1 MKATGI
7 VRRIDELGRVVI
19 PKEIRRAY
27 HIRVGDPL
35 EIYTNNEGGVVFKKF
50 SPVEEMGKNA
60 TDYAE
65 ALSRATNKT
74 VIICDRDKC
83 IAASGSGKAGFLN
96 RPISSSLDD
105 FVVLRKDYFLTEGET
120 PINSLDGVESYLY
133 CMSPIISQGD
143 IMGSVAFISDKNDG
157 SLTDIDKALIT
168 VAALFLG
175 NSLSE

>member
-27 HIRVGDPL
+27 QIRVGDPL
-35 EIYTNNEGGVVFKKF
+35 EIYTDNEGGVVFKKY
-50 SPVEEMGKNA
+50 SPVGEMGKA
-60 TDYAE
+60 AKDYAE
-65 ALSRATNKT
+65 ALSKATNKT

-96 RPISSSLDD
+96 RPVSSYLDD
-105 FVVLRKDYFLTEGET
+105 LVVERKNFFLSENTAT
-120 PINSLDGVESYLY
+120 THALNGVDSFIY
-133 CMSPIISQGD
+133 CLTPIISQGD
-143 IMGSVAFISDKNDG
+143 ILGSISFISDKN
-157 SLTDIDKALIT
+157 SEAVTETDKTLIT
-168 VAALFLG
+168 VAAEFLG

>member
-65 ALSRATNKT
+65 ALSKSTDKT
-74 VIICDRDKC
+74 VIVCDRDKC
-83 IAASGSGKAGFLN
+83 IAASGSGKMGFLN
-96 RPISSSLDD
+96 RSISSHLDD

-120 PINSLDGVESYLY
+120 PLNSLDGVDSYLY

-143 IMGSVAFISDKNDG
+143 IMGSISFISDKNTG
-157 SLTDIDKALIT
+157 NVTEIDRALIT
-168 VAALFLG
+168 VASTFLG

>member
-65 ALSRATNKT
+65 ALSRAINKT

-96 RPISSSLDD
+96 RPISSVLDD
-105 FVVLRKDYFLTEGET
+105 CVVLRKNYFLTDGEA
-120 PINSLDGVESYLY
+120 PLNALDGVESYLY
-133 CMSPIISQGD
+133 CMAPVISQGD
-143 IMGSVAFISDKNDG
+143 IMGSVAFISDKTEG
-157 SLTDIDKALIT
+157 TVTDTERALIA
-168 VAALFLG
+168 VAADFLG

>member
-50 SPVEEMGKNA
+50 SPVGEMGKTA
-60 TDYAE
+60 KDYAE
-65 ALSRATNKT
+65 ALSRATDKT

-96 RPISSSLDD
+96 RPVSSGFDD
-105 FVVLRKDYFLTEGET
+105 FVVLRKNYFLKEGET
-120 PINSLDGVESYLY
+120 PMHSLDGVESYLY
-133 CMSPIISQGD
+133 CMAPVISQGD
-143 IMGSVAFISDKNDG
+143 ILGAVAFISDKN
-157 SLTDIDKALIT
+157 SATITDCERSLIT
-168 VAALFLG
+168 VAGDFLG
-175 NSLSE
+175 NNLSE